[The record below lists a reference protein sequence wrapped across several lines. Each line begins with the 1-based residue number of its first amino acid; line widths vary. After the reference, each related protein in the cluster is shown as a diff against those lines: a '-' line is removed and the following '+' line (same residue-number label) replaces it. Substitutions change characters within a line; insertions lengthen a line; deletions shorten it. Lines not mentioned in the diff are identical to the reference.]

1 MVRAYNFTIEYVLYD
16 LSYANMIMY
25 SAVIPSYKSRKDKK
39 ADEEEVIDANDPKN
53 RERIDQLLDD

>member
-25 SAVIPSYKSRKDKK
+25 SAVIPSYKSRKDKT

-53 RERIDQLLDD
+53 RDRIDQLLDD